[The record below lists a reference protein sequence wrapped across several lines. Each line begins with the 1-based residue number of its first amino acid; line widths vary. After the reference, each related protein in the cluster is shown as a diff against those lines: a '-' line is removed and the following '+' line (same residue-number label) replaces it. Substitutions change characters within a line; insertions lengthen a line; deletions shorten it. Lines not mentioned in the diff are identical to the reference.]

1 MLIMVAGAAR
11 AHKLMVEEHAHAKH
25 GTGQSGHGG
34 DLGFGLIPE
43 WTFLEKN
50 YSKNKFSWD
59 PAGPRTSTSMKNYN
73 YFFIYPIQ

>member
-1 MLIMVAGAAR
+1 MHPMTGSFLFYLFKNSWKRNMLIMVAGAAR

-43 WTFLEKN
+43 
-50 YSKNKFSWD
+50 
-59 PAGPRTSTSMKNYN
+59 
-73 YFFIYPIQ
+73 

>member
-11 AHKLMVEEHAHAKH
+11 AHKLMVEEHAHAEH

-43 WTFLEKN
+43 
-50 YSKNKFSWD
+50 
-59 PAGPRTSTSMKNYN
+59 
-73 YFFIYPIQ
+73 